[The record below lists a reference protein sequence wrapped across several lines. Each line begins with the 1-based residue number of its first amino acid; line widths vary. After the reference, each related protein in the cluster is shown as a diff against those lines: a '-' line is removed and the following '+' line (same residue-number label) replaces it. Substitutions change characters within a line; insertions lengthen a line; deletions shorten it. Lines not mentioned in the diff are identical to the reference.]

1 MRVLISGNI
10 ACAKGALKA
19 GCRFYAGYPITPSSE
34 IMEYMA
40 RELPKHGGIFLQVE
54 DEIAAINAIIGA
66 SWGGL
71 KSMTATSGPGFSLMQ
86 EGLGYAV
93 MSETPL
99 VVVDVMR
106 VGPATGQATKSAQ
119 GDLMQARWGRHG
131 DQQVVVL
138 APSSPQECLNLTVK
152 AFNISEELRTPVIV
166 LSDEFI
172 GHMRETVEIPEF
184 IEVVNRRVAM
194 DLSKPPFHSD
204 NPLEAPPMPVIGRGL
219 NIMVTGSTHNE
230 WGLRDTRGFETH
242 LKLIKRLV
250 EKIKLNAKRVF
261 EYEEYNTGNSTIGF
275 ISFGSVARS
284 VKGAVKILREKGIE
298 ASYIRLKT
306 LWPIVD
312 EPIKVMAERVKA
324 IIVPE
329 MNMGQLVWDIERIA
343 QGKCQVIPL
352 NKVGGGEPIY
362 PGEIV
367 SKALEVVR

>member
-1 MRVLISGNI
+1 MRMLISGNI
-10 ACAKGALKA
+10 ACAEGALKA

-40 RELPKHGGIFLQVE
+40 LKLPKLGGIFFQAE

-93 MSETPL
+93 MTETPL
-99 VVVDVMR
+99 VVIDVMR

-131 DQQVVVL
+131 DQQLVVL
-138 APSSPQECLNLTVK
+138 APSSPQECLDLTVK
-152 AFNISEELRTPVIV
+152 AFNISEELRVPVVV
-166 LSDEFI
+166 LSDEII
-172 GHMRETVEIPEF
+172 GHMRETVEIPEYVE
-184 IEVVNRRVAM
+184 IVNRRIAE
-194 DLSKPPFHSD
+194 DLSMPPFHSD
-204 NPLEAPPMPVIGRGL
+204 NPREAPPMPILGRGL
-219 NIMVTGSTHNE
+219 NIMVTGSTHDG

-242 LKLIKRLV
+242 FKLVRRLV
-250 EKIKLNAKRVF
+250 DKIKLNAEKVF
-261 EYEEYNTGNSTIGF
+261 EYEKYNTEKGTVGF
-275 ISFGSVARS
+275 VSFGSVARS
-284 VKGAVKILREKGIE
+284 VKGAVKILRGKGIE
-298 ASYIRLKT
+298 AAYVNLKT

-312 EPIKVMAERVKA
+312 DPIIEMAERVKA

-329 MNMGQLVWDIERIA
+329 MNMGQLVWDVERVVGDRCI
-343 QGKCQVIPL
+343 VVPL

-362 PGEIV
+362 PSEIA
-367 SKALEVVR
+367 SKALEVIK

>member
-1 MRVLISGNI
+1 MRMLISGNI
-10 ACAKGALKA
+10 ACAEGALKA

-40 RELPKHGGIFLQVE
+40 LKLPKLGGIFFQAE

-93 MSETPL
+93 MTETPL
-99 VVVDVMR
+99 VVIDVMR

-131 DQQVVVL
+131 DQQLVVL
-138 APSSPQECLNLTVK
+138 APSSPQECLDLTVK
-152 AFNISEELRTPVIV
+152 AFNISEELRVPVVV
-166 LSDEFI
+166 LSDEII
-172 GHMRETVEIPEF
+172 GHMRETVEISEYVK
-184 IEVVNRRVAM
+184 IVNRRIAE
-194 DLSKPPFHSD
+194 DLSMPPFHSD
-204 NPLEAPPMPVIGRGL
+204 NPGEAPPMPILGRGL
-219 NIMVTGSTHNE
+219 NIMVTGSTHDG

-242 LKLIKRLV
+242 FKLVRRLV
-250 EKIKLNAKRVF
+250 DKIKLNAEKVF
-261 EYEEYNTGNSTIGF
+261 EYEKYNTENGTVGF
-275 ISFGSVARS
+275 VSFGSVARS
-284 VKGAVKILREKGIE
+284 VKGAVKILRGKGIE
-298 ASYIRLKT
+298 AAYVNLKT

-312 EPIKVMAERVKA
+312 DPIIEMAERVKA

-329 MNMGQLVWDIERIA
+329 MNMGQLVWDVERVVGDRCI
-343 QGKCQVIPL
+343 VVPL

-362 PGEIV
+362 PSEIA
-367 SKALEVVR
+367 SKALEVIK

>member
-1 MRVLISGNI
+1 MRMLISGNI
-10 ACAKGALKA
+10 ACAEGALKA

-40 RELPKHGGIFLQVE
+40 LKLPKLGGIFFQAE

-93 MSETPL
+93 MTETPL
-99 VVVDVMR
+99 VVIDVMR

-131 DQQVVVL
+131 DQQLVVL
-138 APSSPQECLNLTVK
+138 APSSPQECLDLTVK
-152 AFNISEELRTPVIV
+152 AFNISEELRVPVVV
-166 LSDEFI
+166 LSDEII
-172 GHMRETVEIPEF
+172 GHMRETVEIPEYVE
-184 IEVVNRRVAM
+184 IVNRRIAE
-194 DLSKPPFHSD
+194 DLSMPPFHSD
-204 NPLEAPPMPVIGRGL
+204 NPREAPPMPILGRGL
-219 NIMVTGSTHNE
+219 NIMVTGSTHDG

-242 LKLIKRLV
+242 FKLVRRLV
-250 EKIKLNAKRVF
+250 DKIKLNAEKVF
-261 EYEEYNTGNSTIGF
+261 EYEKYNTENGTVGF
-275 ISFGSVARS
+275 VSFGSVARS
-284 VKGAVKILREKGIE
+284 VKGAIKILRGKGIE
-298 ASYIRLKT
+298 AAYVNLKT

-312 EPIKVMAERVKA
+312 DPIIEMAERVKA

-329 MNMGQLVWDIERIA
+329 MNMGQLVWDVERVVGDRCI
-343 QGKCQVIPL
+343 VVPL

-362 PGEIV
+362 PSEIA
-367 SKALEVVR
+367 SKALEVIK

>member
-1 MRVLISGNI
+1 MRMLISGNI
-10 ACAKGALKA
+10 ACAEGALRA

-40 RELPKHGGIFLQVE
+40 MELPKHGGIFFQAE

-93 MSETPL
+93 MTETPL
-99 VVVDVMR
+99 VVIDVMR

-131 DQQVVVL
+131 DQQVVIL
-138 APSSPQECLNLTVK
+138 APSSPQECLDLTVK
-152 AFNISEELRTPVIV
+152 AFNISEELRVPVIV
-166 LSDEFI
+166 LSDEII
-172 GHMRETVEIPEF
+172 GHMRETVEIPEHF
-184 IEVVNRRVAM
+184 NIVNRKITE

-204 NPLEAPPMPVIGRGL
+204 NPMEAPPMPLIGKGL

-230 WGLRDTRGFETH
+230 WGLRDTREFKTH
-242 LKLIKRLV
+242 FKLVKRLV

-261 EYEEYNTGNSTIGF
+261 EYEEYNIENSTIGF
-275 ISFGSVARS
+275 VSFGSVARS
-284 VKGAVKILREKGIE
+284 VKGAVKILREKGVE
-298 ASYIRLKT
+298 ASYINLKT
-306 LWPIVD
+306 LWPIID
-312 EPIKVMAERVKA
+312 NPIVKMAERVKA

-329 MNMGQLVWDIERIA
+329 MNMGQLVLDVERIA
-343 QGKCQVIPL
+343 QNKCLVVSL

-362 PGEIV
+362 PSEIA
-367 SKALEVVR
+367 SKALEVIG

>member
-1 MRVLISGNI
+1 MRMLISGNI
-10 ACAKGALKA
+10 ACAEGALKA

-40 RELPKHGGIFLQVE
+40 LKLPKLGGIFFQAE

-93 MSETPL
+93 MTETPL
-99 VVVDVMR
+99 VVIDVMR

-131 DQQVVVL
+131 DQQLVVL
-138 APSSPQECLNLTVK
+138 APSSPQECLDLTVK
-152 AFNISEELRTPVIV
+152 AFNISEELRVPVVV
-166 LSDEFI
+166 LSDEII
-172 GHMRETVEIPEF
+172 GHMRETVEISEYVK
-184 IEVVNRRVAM
+184 IVNRRIAE
-194 DLSKPPFHSD
+194 DLSMPPFHSD
-204 NPLEAPPMPVIGRGL
+204 NPGEAPPMPILGRGL
-219 NIMVTGSTHNE
+219 NIMVTGSTHDG

-242 LKLIKRLV
+242 FKLVRRLV
-250 EKIKLNAKRVF
+250 DKIKLNAEKVF
-261 EYEEYNTGNSTIGF
+261 EYEKYNTENGTVGF
-275 ISFGSVARS
+275 VSFGSVARS
-284 VKGAVKILREKGIE
+284 VKGAVKILRGKGIE
-298 ASYIRLKT
+298 AAYVNLKT

-312 EPIKVMAERVKA
+312 DPIIEMAERVEA

-329 MNMGQLVWDIERIA
+329 MNMGQLVWDVERVVGDRCI
-343 QGKCQVIPL
+343 VVPL

-362 PGEIV
+362 PSEIA
-367 SKALEVVR
+367 SKALEVIK

>member
-1 MRVLISGNI
+1 MRMLISGNI
-10 ACAKGALKA
+10 ACAEGALKA

-40 RELPKHGGIFLQVE
+40 LKLPKLGGIFFQAE

-93 MSETPL
+93 MTETPL
-99 VVVDVMR
+99 VVIDVMR

-131 DQQVVVL
+131 DQQLVVL
-138 APSSPQECLNLTVK
+138 APSSPQECLDLTVK
-152 AFNISEELRTPVIV
+152 AFNISEELRVPVVV
-166 LSDEFI
+166 LSDEII
-172 GHMRETVEIPEF
+172 GHMRETVEIPEYVE
-184 IEVVNRRVAM
+184 IVNRRIAE
-194 DLSKPPFHSD
+194 DLSMPPFHSD
-204 NPLEAPPMPVIGRGL
+204 NPGEAPPMPILGRGL
-219 NIMVTGSTHNE
+219 NIMVTGSTHDG

-242 LKLIKRLV
+242 FKLVRRLV
-250 EKIKLNAKRVF
+250 DKIKLNAEKVF
-261 EYEEYNTGNSTIGF
+261 EYEKYNTEKGTVGF
-275 ISFGSVARS
+275 VSFGSVARS
-284 VKGAVKILREKGIE
+284 VKGAVKILRGKGIE
-298 ASYIRLKT
+298 AAYVNLKT

-312 EPIKVMAERVKA
+312 DPIIEMAERVKA

-329 MNMGQLVWDIERIA
+329 MNMGQLVWDVERIV
-343 QGKCQVIPL
+343 GDRCIVVPL

-362 PGEIV
+362 PSEIA
-367 SKALEVVR
+367 SKALEVIK